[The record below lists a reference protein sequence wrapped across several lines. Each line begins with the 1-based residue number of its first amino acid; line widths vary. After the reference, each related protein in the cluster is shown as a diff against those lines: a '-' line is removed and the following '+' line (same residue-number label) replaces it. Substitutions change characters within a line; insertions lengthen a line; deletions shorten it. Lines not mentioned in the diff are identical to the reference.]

1 MSIGIVATQMAVIF
15 AMMWIGYVMGKKEK
29 ITKGTTEG
37 LSFIIANIANPAL
50 MLSGALNKSGSV
62 PIKSMMYMAL
72 ISVILDV
79 FLIIL
84 GIFMGHIIRAPKEQK
99 CFYNLMTVFGNS
111 GMIGIPVVSAVL
123 GTDALVY
130 MGIFNVFYMF
140 LMYTYGVGVLEHECS
155 GRAKIDI
162 KRCIGNIGSI
172 VSLISIILFAW
183 DFSIPYVVT
192 ETANYIGSS
201 TCFLSILVIGVSMSK
216 APFSSIF
223 GNLRLYV
230 FTLIRHLAVPGL
242 LLLLLRR
249 FLSDTLVINV
259 CVLILCMPVANM
271 PAILAEERKMDSTL
285 LSEGIILTTILSLVF
300 IPLITVMT

>member
-1 MSIGIVATQMAVIF
+1 MSIGVVATQMAVIF
-15 AMMWIGYVMGKKEK
+15 AMMWIGYVTGKKEK
-29 ITKGTTEG
+29 ITKSTTEG

-62 PIKSMMYMAL
+62 PIKNMLYMAI
-72 ISVILDV
+72 ISIVLDA

-84 GIFMGHIIRAPKEQK
+84 GIVMGYLVKAPREQK
-99 CFYNLMTVFGNS
+99 SFYNLMTVFGNS

-140 LMYTYGVGVLEHECS
+140 LMYTYGVGVLEHKNA
-155 GRAKIDI
+155 GKTKLDM
-162 KRCIGNIGSI
+162 KRCFFNIGSI
-172 VSLISIILFAW
+172 VSLISIVLFAC
-183 DFSIPYVVT
+183 DMQIPYVIT
-192 ETANYIGSS
+192 ETANYIGNS
-201 TCFLSILVIGVSMSK
+201 TCFLSILVIGVTMSK
-216 APFSSIF
+216 APLSSVF
-223 GNLRLYV
+223 GNPRLYI
-230 FTLIRHLAVPGL
+230 FTIIRHLAVPALFL
-242 LLLLLRR
+242 LVIKRIV
-249 FLSDTLVINV
+249 SDTLVMNV